1 MKKRLLIAI
10 GMAVIIASTGIV
22 INNTSHQSI
31 SQKQIISKN
40 NQSAR
45 PITITQFIVIDP
57 KQPLEQTI
65 EIEPNKT
72 ALDLLN
78 RTNKIETNG
87 TGKNAFITK
96 INSREADNT
105 KHEFWAFYVNG
116 KQAQVGAGSYILHQS
131 DKIEWKIE
139 TY

>member
-10 GMAVIIASTGIV
+10 GMAAVLAVTGTIV
-22 INNTSHQSI
+22 NNTSHKSI
-31 SQKQIISKN
+31 TQKQNAPEN

-45 PITITQFIVIDP
+45 PITVTQFIVSDP
-57 KQPLEQTI
+57 QHPLEQTV
-65 EIEPNKT
+65 EIEPKRT

-96 INSREADNT
+96 INSREADKN
-105 KHEFWAFYVNG
+105 KREFWAFYVNG

>member
-10 GMAVIIASTGIV
+10 GMTAVLAVTGTV
-22 INNTSHQSI
+22 VNNTSHKSI
-31 SQKQIISKN
+31 TQKQAVPEN

-45 PITITQFIVIDP
+45 PITVTQFIVSDP
-57 KQPLEQTI
+57 QHPLEQTI
-65 EIEPNKT
+65 EIESNRT

-96 INSREADNT
+96 INNREADKN
-105 KHEFWAFYVNG
+105 KREFWAFYVNG